1 MQSLFQSSFL
11 QALGYA
17 IAHSMWQTA
26 IVWLLYVCITG
37 LISMSAA
44 ARYRL
49 GVIAQSVGFI
59 WFLFTFRF
67 YYQQYHTAWQPLQ
80 NTAAPELQPVI
91 PQGSGYLSGIIQ
103 WMLKG
108 ELLLPY
114 ISMAYLLLI
123 TVLCIRWFMG
133 YRKTQLIR
141 YQGLQKM
148 PAEWRLFVQRIAT
161 QLDIR
166 KPVQVFLSEQVST
179 PLTIGFLKPMIL
191 VPVASINHLNT
202 EQMEAVL
209 LHELAHIKRYDY
221 LVNLLL
227 SVAEIG
233 LFFNPFT
240 QLLSKAIRKE
250 RENSCDDWVLQFQY
264 QAPVYAEALLRIAYL
279 QQAPSLAMAAAGKKN
294 DLLNRVKRMTDQ
306 KENSFSY
313 RKQLL
318 ALCLV
323 TGILCSVAWLSPIH
337 NTRTDKQAAV
347 PKNVSRPEQVKQ
359 AYAVEPM
366 AMTVENPLFNPVFFL
381 TKPLQAEMK
390 KSMASAG
397 RSMEAEGN
405 SNQHRIAS
413 LTPMVASA
421 MKLAALEMET
431 QQPDWEKEI
440 RQIEKAKQELTS
452 TLSADSLMLPA
463 SLRTQLRQDM
473 NKELRNMSAEIRK
486 AKADMQKA
494 LQESA
499 NIKLNKEKILRDV
512 QKAME
517 TVAELDKAGLD
528 KLILQSLQSVEPLL
542 RGLEKTG
549 HPADPKTS
557 KTIQAEAIPGI
568 PDVADPKEALAVID
582 IMGTTDSVLPFS
594 VPVLTPFEVQRI
606 RNELL
611 QRFST
616 RMQLQLVL
624 MKDARE
630 KQVKLIQLV
639 NRKQANNQNE
649 NQNLIVLQ

>member
-1 MQSLFQSSFL
+1 MQSLFQSGFL

-17 IAHSMWQTA
+17 IAHSVWQTA

-37 LISMSAA
+37 LIPMSAA
-44 ARYRL
+44 ARYRM
-49 GVIAQSVGFI
+49 GVIAQSMGFI
-59 WFLFTFRF
+59 WFLFTFQF
-67 YYQQYHTAWQPLQ
+67 YYQQYHAAWQPLQ
-80 NTAAPELQPVI
+80 NNATPQLQPVL
-91 PQGSGYLSGIIQ
+91 PQGSSYLSGIIH

-123 TVLCIRWFMG
+123 GVLCIRWFMG
-133 YRKTQLIR
+133 YRKTQQIR

-166 KPVQVFLSEQVST
+166 KPVQVFLSEQVNT
-179 PLTIGFLKPMIL
+179 PLTIGFLKPLIL
-191 VPVASINHLNT
+191 VPMASINHLNT

-279 QQAPSLAMAAAGKKN
+279 QQAPSLAMTAAGKKN

-306 KENSFSY
+306 KQNSFSY

-323 TGILCSVAWLSPIH
+323 TGILSSVAWLSPIH
-337 NTRTDKQAAV
+337 TTRTDQQTAAA
-347 PKNVSRPEQVKQ
+347 KSLSRPEQRKQ
-359 AYAVEPM
+359 TYTVEPM

-381 TKPLQAEMK
+381 AKPLQAEMK
-390 KSMASAG
+390 KSIASAEK
-397 RSMEAEGN
+397 SQETAGN
-405 SNQHRIAS
+405 ADQKKITS

-421 MKLAALEMET
+421 LKLAALEMET

-440 RQIEKAKQELTS
+440 GQIEKAKQELAS
-452 TLSADSLMLPA
+452 TLSTDSIFLPA
-463 SLRTQLRQDM
+463 NLRNQLRQDM
-473 NKELRNMSAEIRK
+473 NKELHHMSAEIRK
-486 AKADMQKA
+486 AKVEMQKVF
-494 LQESA
+494 QENA
-499 NIKLNKEKILRDV
+499 NNKLNKEKILRDV

-528 KLILQSLQSVEPLL
+528 KIIIQSLQSVEPML
-542 RGLEKTG
+542 RGYDRIG
-549 HPADPKTS
+549 HTADS
-557 KTIQAEAIPGI
+557 KTAKTMLTEPIPEI
-568 PDVADPKEALAVID
+568 PDVADPKEPLAVVD
-582 IMGTTDSVLPFS
+582 VMKMADSLLPFS
-594 VPVLTPFEVQRI
+594 LPVLSPLDIQRMQT
-606 RNELL
+606 ELL
-611 QRFST
+611 RRLPA
-616 RMQLQLVL
+616 RMHLQLVL
-624 MKDARE
+624 VKNASE
-630 KQVKLIQLV
+630 KRVQLIQLV
-639 NRKQANNQNE
+639 HRKRVNNE
-649 NQNLIVLQ
+649 NRNLIVFQ

>member
-17 IAHSMWQTA
+17 IAHSIWQTA

-44 ARYRL
+44 ARYRM
-49 GVIAQSVGFI
+49 GIIAQSMGFI

-67 YYQQYHTAWQPLQ
+67 YYQQYHAAWQPLQ
-80 NTAAPELQPVI
+80 NTAVPELQPVI
-91 PQGSGYLSGIIQ
+91 PQGSSYLSGIIQ

-123 TVLCIRWFMG
+123 SVLCFRWFMG
-133 YRKTQLIR
+133 YRKTQQIR
-141 YQGLQKM
+141 YLGLQKM

-179 PLTIGFLKPMIL
+179 PLTIGFLKPLIL

-227 SVAEIG
+227 SVAEIS
-233 LFFNPFT
+233 LFFNPFI
-240 QLLSKAIRKE
+240 QLLSKAIREE

-279 QQAPSLAMAAAGKKN
+279 QQAPSLAMAATGKKN

-323 TGILCSVAWLSPIH
+323 TGILSSVAWLSPIH
-337 NTRTDKQAAV
+337 STRTDHKQTTAT
-347 PKNVSRPEQVKQ
+347 KSLSRPEQRKQ
-359 AYAVEPM
+359 TYTVEPM

-381 TKPLQAEMK
+381 AKPLQAEMK

-397 RSMEAEGN
+397 KSLEAAGN
-405 SNQHRIAS
+405 ADQKRTTS

-421 MKLAALEMET
+421 LKLAALEMGT

-440 RQIEKAKQELTS
+440 GQIEKAKQELAR
-452 TLSADSLMLPA
+452 TLSTDSLFLPA
-463 SLRTQLRQDM
+463 NLRTQLRQDM

-494 LQESA
+494 LQENA
-499 NIKLNKEKILRDV
+499 HIKLNKENILRDV
-512 QKAME
+512 QKAMQ
-517 TVAELDKAGLD
+517 TVAELDQAGLD
-528 KLILQSLQSVEPLL
+528 KLILQSLESVEPML
-542 RGLEKTG
+542 RGSDKTR
-549 HPADPKTS
+549 HHADPKAS
-557 KTIQAEAIPGI
+557 KTLLTEPI
-568 PDVADPKEALAVID
+568 PDVRDTPDPKDPLAMMD
-582 IMGTTDSVLPFS
+582 MLESADSLLPFS
-594 VPVLTPFEVQRI
+594 LPVLSPRDIQRI
-606 RNELL
+606 QTELL
-611 QRFST
+611 QRLAA
-616 RMQLQLVL
+616 RMQMQLVL
-624 MKDARE
+624 VKDASE
-630 KQVKLIQLV
+630 KQVQLIQLV
-639 NRKQANNQNE
+639 NRKQRNNGNR
-649 NQNLIVLQ
+649 NLNILQ

>member
-1 MQSLFQSSFL
+1 MQSLFQSGFL

-17 IAHSMWQTA
+17 IAHSVWQTA

-44 ARYRL
+44 ARYRM
-49 GVIAQSVGFI
+49 GIIAQSMGFI
-59 WFLFTFRF
+59 WFLFTFQF
-67 YYQQYHTAWQPLQ
+67 YYQQYHAAWQPLQ
-80 NTAAPELQPVI
+80 NNATPQLQPVL
-91 PQGSGYLSGIIQ
+91 PQGSSYLSGIIH

-123 TVLCIRWFMG
+123 GVLCIRWFMG
-133 YRKTQLIR
+133 YRKTQQIR

-166 KPVQVFLSEQVST
+166 KPVQVFLSEQVNT
-179 PLTIGFLKPMIL
+179 PLTIGFLKPLIL

-221 LVNLLL
+221 LFNLLL
-227 SVAEIG
+227 SVAEIS

-279 QQAPSLAMAAAGKKN
+279 QQAPSLAMTATGKKN
-294 DLLNRVKRMTDQ
+294 DLLYRVKRMTDQ

-323 TGILCSVAWLSPIH
+323 TGILSSVAWLSPIH
-337 NTRTDKQAAV
+337 TKRTDQQTAAA
-347 PKNVSRPEQVKQ
+347 KSLSRPEQRKQ
-359 AYAVEPM
+359 TYTVEPM

-381 TKPLQAEMK
+381 AKPLQAEMK
-390 KSMASAG
+390 KTIASAEK
-397 RSMEAEGN
+397 SQETAGN
-405 SNQHRIAS
+405 ADQKKITS

-421 MKLAALEMET
+421 LKLAALEMET

-440 RQIEKAKQELTS
+440 GQIEKAKQELAS
-452 TLSADSLMLPA
+452 TLSADSIFLPA
-463 SLRTQLRQDM
+463 NLRNQLRQDM
-473 NKELRNMSAEIRK
+473 NKELHHMSAEIRK
-486 AKADMQKA
+486 AKVEMQKVF
-494 LQESA
+494 QENA
-499 NIKLNKEKILRDV
+499 NNKLNKEKILRDV

-528 KLILQSLQSVEPLL
+528 KIIIQSLQSVEPML
-542 RGLEKTG
+542 RGYDRIG
-549 HPADPKTS
+549 HTADS
-557 KTIQAEAIPGI
+557 KTAKTMLIEPIPEI
-568 PDVADPKEALAVID
+568 PDVPDAKDPLTMMDIREAADSL
-582 IMGTTDSVLPFS
+582 LPFS
-594 VPVLTPFEVQRI
+594 LPVLSPLDIQRMQT
-606 RNELL
+606 ELL
-611 QRFST
+611 RRLSA
-616 RMQLQLVL
+616 RMHLQLVL
-624 MKDARE
+624 VKNASE
-630 KQVKLIQLV
+630 KQVQLIQLV
-639 NRKQANNQNE
+639 HRKRVNNE
-649 NQNLIVLQ
+649 NRNLIVFQ

>member
-17 IAHSMWQTA
+17 IAHSIWQTA

-44 ARYRL
+44 ARYRM
-49 GVIAQSVGFI
+49 GIIAQSMGFI

-67 YYQQYHTAWQPLQ
+67 YYQQYHAAWQPLQ
-80 NTAAPELQPVI
+80 NTAVPELQPVI
-91 PQGSGYLSGIIQ
+91 PQGSSYLSGIIQ

-123 TVLCIRWFMG
+123 TVLCIRWFLG
-133 YRKTQLIR
+133 YRKTQQIR
-141 YQGLQKM
+141 YLGLQKM

-179 PLTIGFLKPMIL
+179 PLTIGFLKPLIL

-221 LVNLLL
+221 LFNLLL
-227 SVAEIG
+227 SVAEIS

-279 QQAPSLAMAAAGKKN
+279 QQAPSLAMAATGKKN

-318 ALCLV
+318 ALCLL
-323 TGILCSVAWLSPIH
+323 TGILSSVAWLSPMH
-337 NTRTDKQAAV
+337 TTRTDKQTAAT
-347 PKNVSRPEQVKQ
+347 KSLSRLGQRKQ
-359 AYAVEPM
+359 TYTVEPM

-381 TKPLQAEMK
+381 AKPLQAEMK
-390 KSMASAG
+390 KSMASTG
-397 RSMEAEGN
+397 KSQEAA
-405 SNQHRIAS
+405 SKADQKKITS

-421 MKLAALEMET
+421 LKLAAQEMQT

-440 RQIEKAKQELTS
+440 GQIEKAKQELDR
-452 TLSADSLMLPA
+452 TLSVDSLFLPA
-463 SLRTQLRQDM
+463 NLRTQFRQDM
-473 NKELRNMSAEIRK
+473 NKELRNASAEIRK

-494 LQESA
+494 FQESA

-517 TVAELDKAGLD
+517 TVAELDKAGLN
-528 KLILQSLQSVEPLL
+528 KLIMQSLQSVEPML
-542 RGLEKTG
+542 RGYDKIG
-549 HPADPKTS
+549 HPTDLKSS
-557 KTIQAEAIPGI
+557 KTILTEPIPEI
-568 PDVADPKEALAVID
+568 PDVPDPKDALAMMEIRESA
-582 IMGTTDSVLPFS
+582 DSLLTFPL
-594 VPVLTPFEVQRI
+594 PVLSPLDIQRMKTA
-606 RNELL
+606 LL
-611 QRFST
+611 QRLSV
-616 RMQLQLVL
+616 RMHLQLVL
-624 MKDARE
+624 VKDASE
-630 KQVKLIQLV
+630 KQVQLIQLV
-639 NRKQANNQNE
+639 HRKRVNNE
-649 NQNLIVLQ
+649 NRNLIVFQ

>member
-17 IAHSMWQTA
+17 IAHSIWQTA

-37 LISMSAA
+37 LISLSAA
-44 ARYRL
+44 ARYRM
-49 GVIAQSVGFI
+49 GVIAQSMGFI
-59 WFLFTFRF
+59 WFLFTFQF
-67 YYQQYHTAWQPLQ
+67 YYQQYHAAWQPLQ
-80 NTAAPELQPVI
+80 NTAVSQLQPIV
-91 PQGSGYLSGIIQ
+91 PQGSSYLSGIIQ

-123 TVLCIRWFMG
+123 AVLSIRWFMG
-133 YRKTQLIR
+133 YRKTQQVR

-179 PLTIGFLKPMIL
+179 PLTIGFLKPLIL
-191 VPVASINHLNT
+191 VPMASINHLNT

-221 LVNLLL
+221 LVNILL
-227 SVAEIG
+227 SVAEIS

-279 QQAPSLAMAAAGKKN
+279 QQVPSLAMAAAGKKN
-294 DLLNRVKRMTDQ
+294 DLLYRVKRMTDQ
-306 KENSFSY
+306 KQNSFSY

-323 TGILCSVAWLSPIH
+323 TGILSSVTWLSPIRH
-337 NTRTDKQAAV
+337 THAAKQAVIAQTL
-347 PKNVSRPEQVKQ
+347 SRPEPFKQ
-359 AYAVEPM
+359 TYTVEPM

-381 TKPLQAEMK
+381 AKPLQAEMK
-390 KSMASAG
+390 KSMASAEK
-397 RSMEAEGN
+397 SLEAAGN
-405 SNQHRIAS
+405 ADQKRITS

-421 MKLAALEMET
+421 LKLAALEMDAR
-431 QQPDWEKEI
+431 QPDWEKEI
-440 RQIEKAKQELTS
+440 GQLEKAKQELARN
-452 TLSADSLMLPA
+452 LSADSVFLPA
-463 SLRTQLRQDM
+463 NLRNQLRQDM
-473 NKELRNMSAEIRK
+473 NKELHNISAELRK
-486 AKADMQKA
+486 AKTEMQKA
-494 LQESA
+494 FQENA
-499 NIKLNKEKILRDV
+499 NNKLNKEKILRDV

-517 TVAELDKAGLD
+517 TVAGLDKEGLD
-528 KLILQSLQSVEPLL
+528 KLILQSLQSVEPLI
-542 RGLEKTG
+542 RESEKIIQ
-549 HPADPKTS
+549 HARPATS
-557 KTIQAEAIPGI
+557 KTILTEPMPEI
-568 PDVADPKEALAVID
+568 PDVPDRKAPLAMSD
-582 IMGTTDSVLPFS
+582 DLETEDCVLPYPL
-594 VPVLTPFEVQRI
+594 PVLSPLEVQKI
-606 RNELL
+606 KTALL
-611 QRFST
+611 QRLSAN
-616 RMQLQLVL
+616 MQLQLVL
-624 MKDARE
+624 VKDARE
-630 KQVKLIQLV
+630 KQVKRVQLV
-639 NRKQANNQNE
+639 NRRQAKNE
-649 NQNLIVLQ
+649 NRNLIIFQ

>member
-17 IAHSMWQTA
+17 IAHSIWQTA

-44 ARYRL
+44 ARYRM
-49 GVIAQSVGFI
+49 GIIAQSMGFI

-67 YYQQYHTAWQPLQ
+67 YYQQYHAAWQPLQ
-80 NTAAPELQPVI
+80 NTAVPELQPVI
-91 PQGSGYLSGIIQ
+91 PQGSSYLSGIIQ

-123 TVLCIRWFMG
+123 SVLCIRWFLG
-133 YRKTQLIR
+133 YRKTQQIR
-141 YQGLQKM
+141 YLGLQKM

-179 PLTIGFLKPMIL
+179 PLTIGFLKPLIL

-227 SVAEIG
+227 SVAEIS

-279 QQAPSLAMAAAGKKN
+279 QQAPSLAMAATGKKN

-323 TGILCSVAWLSPIH
+323 TGILSSVAWLSPIH
-337 NTRTDKQAAV
+337 TTRTDQQTAAT
-347 PKNVSRPEQVKQ
+347 KSLSRPEQRKQ
-359 AYAVEPM
+359 TYTVEPM

-381 TKPLQAEMK
+381 AKPLQAEMK

-397 RSMEAEGN
+397 KSLEAAGN
-405 SNQHRIAS
+405 ADQKKITS
-413 LTPMVASA
+413 LTPMVANA
-421 MKLAALEMET
+421 LKLAALEMET

-440 RQIEKAKQELTS
+440 GQIEKAKQELAR
-452 TLSADSLMLPA
+452 TLSTDSLFLPA
-463 SLRTQLRQDM
+463 NLRTQLRQDM

-494 LQESA
+494 LQENA

-512 QKAME
+512 QKAMQ
-517 TVAELDKAGLD
+517 TVAELDQAGLD
-528 KLILQSLQSVEPLL
+528 KLILQSLESVEPML
-542 RGLEKTG
+542 RGDDKTR
-549 HPADPKTS
+549 HHADPKSS
-557 KTIQAEAIPGI
+557 KTLLTDPI
-568 PDVADPKEALAVID
+568 PDIRDVPDPKDPLAMMDV
-582 IMGTTDSVLPFS
+582 MGSADSLLPFS
-594 VPVLTPFEVQRI
+594 FPVLSLRDIQRI
-606 RNELL
+606 QTELL
-611 QRFST
+611 QRLAV
-616 RMQLQLVL
+616 RMQMQLVL
-624 MKDARE
+624 VKDASER
-630 KQVKLIQLV
+630 QLQLIQLV
-639 NRKQANNQNE
+639 NRKQRNNGNR
-649 NQNLIVLQ
+649 NLNVLQ

>member
-17 IAHSMWQTA
+17 IAHSVWQTA
-26 IVWLLYVCITG
+26 MVWLLYVSITG

-44 ARYRL
+44 ARYRI
-49 GVIAQSVGFI
+49 GVIAQSTGFI
-59 WFLFTFRF
+59 WFLLTFRF
-67 YYQQYHTAWQPLQ
+67 YYQQYHAAWQPLRS
-80 NTAAPELQPVI
+80 TAAQPVL
-91 PQGSGYLSGIIQ
+91 PQGNSYLSDIIQ

-108 ELLLPY
+108 EMLLPY

-161 QLDIR
+161 QLGIS
-166 KPVQVFLSEQVST
+166 KPVQVFLSDQVNT
-179 PLTIGFLKPMIL
+179 PLTIGFLKPLIL

-221 LVNLLL
+221 LVNILL
-227 SVAEIG
+227 SVTEIS

-279 QQAPSLAMAAAGKKN
+279 QQAPALAMAAAGKKN
-294 DLLNRVKRMTDQ
+294 DLLYRVKRMIHQ
-306 KENSFSY
+306 KENTFSY

-323 TGILCSVAWLSPIH
+323 TGILSSVAWLSPIH
-337 NTRTDKQAAV
+337 NTHTEKQVAV
-347 PKNVSRPEQVKQ
+347 SHTTSSQPKQVRQ
-359 AYAVEPM
+359 AFTVEPM

-381 TKPLQAEMK
+381 AKPLQAEMK
-390 KSMASAG
+390 KSMASTEKSPDA
-397 RSMEAEGN
+397 AEN
-405 SNQHRIAS
+405 PDHNRIAS
-413 LTPMVASA
+413 FTPMLASA
-421 MKLAALEMET
+421 LKLATLEMEA

-440 RQIEKAKQELTS
+440 GQMEKAKQELAKA
-452 TLSADSLMLPA
+452 LSADSVFLPA
-463 SLRTQLRQDM
+463 NLKNQLRQDM
-473 NKELRNMSAEIRK
+473 NREFRNMSADIRK

-494 LQESA
+494 FRENAS
-499 NIKLNKEKILRDV
+499 NKLNKEKILHDV

-517 TVAELDKAGLD
+517 TVAELDKMGLD
-528 KLILQSLQSVEPLL
+528 RIILQSLQSVEPLL
-542 RGLEKTG
+542 RGFDKTAR
-549 HPADPKTS
+549 PASSQTQK
-557 KTIQAEAIPGI
+557 AILTEPI
-568 PDVADPKEALAVID
+568 PEVADPKEPLAMID
-582 IMGTTDSVLPFS
+582 IMETTDSVLTYPL
-594 VPVLTPFEVQRI
+594 PVLSRVDIQRI
-606 RNELL
+606 KSELFL
-611 QRFST
+611 RLSEK
-616 RMQLQLVL
+616 MQLQLV
-624 MKDARE
+624 
-630 KQVKLIQLV
+630 QVKNVRDRQVELLQLV
-639 NRKQANNQNE
+639 NRKRVNNEQKS
-649 NQNLIVLQ
+649 LIIFQ

>member
-1 MQSLFQSSFL
+1 MQSLFQSGFL

-17 IAHSMWQTA
+17 IAHSVWQTA

-44 ARYRL
+44 ARYRM
-49 GVIAQSVGFI
+49 GIIAQSMGFI
-59 WFLFTFRF
+59 WFLFTFQF
-67 YYQQYHTAWQPLQ
+67 YYQQYHAAWQPLQ
-80 NTAAPELQPVI
+80 NNATPQLQPVL
-91 PQGSGYLSGIIQ
+91 PQGSSYLSGIIH

-123 TVLCIRWFMG
+123 GVLCIRWFMG
-133 YRKTQLIR
+133 YRKTQQIR

-166 KPVQVFLSEQVST
+166 KPVQVFLSEQVNT
-179 PLTIGFLKPMIL
+179 PLTIGFLKPLIL

-221 LVNLLL
+221 LFNLLL
-227 SVAEIG
+227 SVAEIS

-279 QQAPSLAMAAAGKKN
+279 QQAPSLAMTATGKKN
-294 DLLNRVKRMTDQ
+294 DLLYRVKRMTDQ

-323 TGILCSVAWLSPIH
+323 TGILSSVAWLSPIH
-337 NTRTDKQAAV
+337 TTRTDQQTAAAKSLSRQEQRKQT
-347 PKNVSRPEQVKQ
+347 
-359 AYAVEPM
+359 YTVEPL
-366 AMTVENPLFNPVFFL
+366 AMTIENPLFNPVFFL
-381 TKPLQAEMK
+381 AKPLQAEMK
-390 KSMASAG
+390 KTIASAEK
-397 RSMEAEGN
+397 SQETAGN
-405 SNQHRIAS
+405 ADQKKITS

-421 MKLAALEMET
+421 LKLAALEMET

-440 RQIEKAKQELTS
+440 GQIEKAKQELAS
-452 TLSADSLMLPA
+452 TLSADSIFLPA
-463 SLRTQLRQDM
+463 NLRNQLRQDM
-473 NKELRNMSAEIRK
+473 NKELHHMSAEIRK
-486 AKADMQKA
+486 AKVEMQKVF
-494 LQESA
+494 QENA
-499 NIKLNKEKILRDV
+499 NNKLNKEKILRDV

-528 KLILQSLQSVEPLL
+528 KIIIQSLQSVEPML
-542 RGLEKTG
+542 RGYDRIG
-549 HPADPKTS
+549 HTADS
-557 KTIQAEAIPGI
+557 KTAKTMLIEPIPEI
-568 PDVADPKEALAVID
+568 PDVADPKEPLAVVD
-582 IMGTTDSVLPFS
+582 VMEMADSLLPFS
-594 VPVLTPFEVQRI
+594 LPVLSPLDIQRMQT
-606 RNELL
+606 ELL
-611 QRFST
+611 RRLSA
-616 RMQLQLVL
+616 RMHLQLVL
-624 MKDARE
+624 VKNASE
-630 KQVKLIQLV
+630 KQVQLIQLV
-639 NRKQANNQNE
+639 HRKRVNNE
-649 NQNLIVLQ
+649 NRNLIVFQ